1 MIPEGAIRLGKKSSC
16 PRKEEAMRTI
26 YVTDLDGTL
35 LNTESRINPES
46 LSIINELVEQG
57 MLFTYATARSLES
70 ASVVTEGLRLT
81 MPVIVYNGAFIMRPR
96 TQEPSLTG
104 DNLFSGGPS
113 FPENNSFPGEISLLR
128 QNLFPGEIL
137 YSQFFTREEAGF
149 IRENLEKA
157 GISPLV
163 YSFIRERESV
173 SWNTARE
180 NEGIKHYLSNRR
192 WDRRLRPLESAEG
205 LYDGNIFYYTCI
217 GEKEELMPLYEVF
230 SRDRRLRCTIQQ
242 ELYRPEYWCE
252 VMPGKATKA
261 QAIRTLKDMYSCDRV
276 VSFGDAINDIPMF
289 ELSDECYA
297 VENAVPELKRA
308 ATGIVGS
315 NVGDGVAKWLRE
327 NVK

>member
-1 MIPEGAIRLGKKSSC
+1 
-16 PRKEEAMRTI
+16 MRTL

-96 TQEPSLTG
+96 TQEPSL
-104 DNLFSGGPS
+104 
-113 FPENNSFPGEISLLR
+113 
-128 QNLFPGEIL
+128 PGEIL

-261 QAIRTLKDMYSCDRV
+261 QAIRTLKDMYGCDRV

-297 VENAVPELKRA
+297 VENAVPELKSA

-315 NVGDGVAKWLRE
+315 NDGDGVAKWLRE